1 MGSPTFDEVPHIDQT
16 RYSPNVS
23 QQLMATADR
32 EWVMYT
38 ITDELEHVAS
48 APCVC
53 VHAKHMSY
61 NNNNTHMTAERVL
74 PPRTYKD
81 LRSLLSPFS

>member
-1 MGSPTFDEVPHIDQT
+1 MINNTAVGSPTFDEVPQIDQT

-38 ITDELEHVAS
+38 ITDAPEHVAS
-48 APCVC
+48 APCVYTPNIC
-53 VHAKHMSY
+53 LIITIIH
-61 NNNNTHMTAERVL
+61 T
-74 PPRTYKD
+74 
-81 LRSLLSPFS
+81 